1 MEISLVKAF
10 GWSLKDIDE
19 TDIESLFAFMTRFTE
34 SNPDSRAPKKRKVY
48 ADQVTWL

>member
-1 MEISLVKAF
+1 MEITLVQAF

-19 TDIESLFAFMTRFTE
+19 TDIESLFAFMTRFAE
-34 SNPDSRAPKKRKVY
+34 SNHETRSPKKRKVY

>member
-34 SNPDSRAPKKRKVY
+34 SNRETRSPKRKVY